1 MQSGDVSPTT
11 AIIQAS
17 VSQAGC
23 RSPPFLALT
32 SNVTVRVCTVAPGA
46 SGGGGGGGGG
56 GCGGGG
62 GGGSRCTAGT
72 VLHTTVVARAYVG
85 VDPRV
90 YPGAYIAKVFLD
102 GLTPATDYAY
112 EFVAESGVTSPTG
125 TFRTLPPPE
134 EEGEVAFLHI
144 SCANENPYPVAGV
157 LGNLTA
163 PGSDYA
169 FVLQNG
175 DSVYAD
181 RFWLRGKN
189 YTEVDRCCAAPTP
202 SLDYY
207 RSLYADQRDAVYT
220 SAGFPD
226 MQRQIPIFTSIDDHH
241 VNDNYAG
248 NGGDPRTIQEV
259 FPPGRGTPSPSS
271 TWSPPLDASL
281 LPLRLPSAL

>member
-1 MQSGDVSPTT
+1 
-11 AIIQAS
+11 
-17 VSQAGC
+17 
-23 RSPPFLALT
+23 
-32 SNVTVRVCTVAPGA
+32 VTVRVCTFAPGA

-175 DSVYAD
+175 TRDSARWGSCCWMSSDTVGQGGEC
-181 RFWLRGKN
+181 LRG
-189 YTEVDRCCAAPTP
+189 V
-202 SLDYY
+202 L
-207 RSLYADQRDAVYT
+207 V
-220 SAGFPD
+220 
-226 MQRQIPIFTSIDDHH
+226 
-241 VNDNYAG
+241 
-248 NGGDPRTIQEV
+248 QEAK
-259 FPPGRGTPSPSS
+259 R
-271 TWSPPLDASL
+271 
-281 LPLRLPSAL
+281 